1 MSGGLID
8 KVYIGLDNAPAA
20 FDIKSRLLGPN
31 GTNLEYIRSETGVVA
46 VLKSD
51 KFEPLHLALHHTRS
65 EALAA
70 ARSLAQNL
78 IETIRAELAQWSAAQ
93 AGGPPP
99 ALNVPPPTLTTTAAP
114 PPIPPPA
121 ATVSLSTP
129 SSLATSAH
137 STVIPPVVSMAPAS
151 TPLMTVRQP
160 TVLQLLPQ
168 QQYVLNQENGQLIPI
183 VQPGMQVSNTNF
195 TSLPIAQQLNTI
207 QQPNFGHT
215 QIVDISNMQPVNV
228 TQLRLSG
235 VPSSMSMILP
245 NGLTF
250 PQASLATGDSTTV
263 SSATS
268 TPVVCAAQSTSS
280 QKILY
285 STDKGDKEV
294 KYHIQGA
301 DTVQWTVPGSQTML
315 IPYQQFQELTSNQ
328 AGLTNLQPQQFVS
341 IAPASGFQQ
350 TSLPLSATQLHQ
362 LQTTGTIMQFNQKP
376 IVSSASLINIIST
389 GQASSPQII
398 SNSSTPTKNLNQE
411 SRGQKRLS
419 DGTPS
424 QLQLRP
430 IAPAGSHVSQDKSST
445 RDSRSWTN
453 TAARDSAVVSMGMK
467 INPAHGTIIHVSSG
481 QQTNVSA
488 SGIAQDGTGMYI
500 KQIDRNAIQ
509 IQASKD
515 GQKQDLSSNKMQST
529 AQNVQMI
536 TVPQGMTVL
545 QNPLNLG
552 QMSTVIGQPNSQ
564 VYMIPAN
571 HPNLVQG
578 SLPPGLIGQQ
588 MLQPGQNV
596 TVMQHNQLGM
606 PGGVQ
611 YNVPLMPMNMPPNSH
626 YMPTGIN
633 LNTQLSAQQLN
644 AALAGQQLANP
655 NLSVSGSIPIVQA
668 PPPSSPMTNQPQTN
682 PVSQPPPVQQ
692 IVPQNSTFITPT
704 SQYTG
709 MPPQYMVQ
717 ANSGNLSVPGSN
729 PNVQYSLSTNQSNPA
744 TPTNGNGQLSAGVDS
759 DNSNGASNQTS
770 YISSSSQD
778 NSYTL
783 SSTTGVQNP
792 GQQNFSADGTPSQT
806 AGFTPGSQSVSQNY
820 NTTNGS
826 SAQST
831 NYNVGQSN
839 TSQPPASFNPANG
852 SNSQTNQNYG
862 GTNAPSSQNTSQ
874 TNFSPS
880 TTPGPSQSYSNANL
894 PNLSNVPY
902 PPNQNSQNLYP
913 NATGQNLA
921 AYANNQYQYNS
932 RPWFRPRYGSP
943 QSSPYGSAG
952 AAPSNGPPMPVPP
965 PSGNYNYWQDS

>member
-20 FDIKSRLLGPN
+20 FDIKSRILGPN

-114 PPIPPPA
+114 PPVPPPVV
-121 ATVSLSTP
+121 TVALSTP
-129 SSLATSAH
+129 STMTTTSH
-137 STVIPPVVSMAPAS
+137 PSVIPPVVSVAPAS

-168 QQYVLNQENGQLIPI
+168 QQYVLNQESGQLIPI
-183 VQPGMQVSNTNF
+183 VQPGVQVSNTNF
-195 TSLPIAQQLNTI
+195 TSLPLAQQLSAI
-207 QQPNFGHT
+207 QQPNFGAT

-245 NGLTF
+245 NGLSF
-250 PQASLATGDSTTV
+250 PQASLTGADTTTV
-263 SSATS
+263 SSATA
-268 TPVVCAAQSTSS
+268 TPVVCAAQSTNAS
-280 QKILY
+280 QKFLY
-285 STDKGDKEV
+285 STDKGDKEI

-301 DTVQWTVPGSQTML
+301 ETMQWTVPGSQTML
-315 IPYQQFQELTSNQ
+315 IPYQQLQDLAASQSGF
-328 AGLTNLQPQQFVS
+328 TNIQPQQFVS
-341 IAPASGFQQ
+341 IAPANSFQQ
-350 TSLPLSATQLHQ
+350 TSLPLSQ
-362 LQTTGTIMQFNQKP
+362 LQQLQATGTIMQLNQKP

-398 SNSSTPTKNLNQE
+398 SFQQFQSSSTPTKNSGQE
-411 SRGQKRLS
+411 TRGQKRLS

-430 IAPAGSHVSQDKSST
+430 IAPAGSHVSQDKSSS
-445 RDSRSWTN
+445 RDSRSWTAA
-453 TAARDSAVVSMGMK
+453 AARDNTMVSMGMK

-488 SGIAQDGTGMYI
+488 STVAQDGTGMYI

-509 IQASKD
+509 IQTSKD
-515 GQKQDLSSNKMQST
+515 GQKQDLTTNKIQSA

-545 QNPLNLG
+545 QNPLNIS
-552 QMSTVIGQPNSQ
+552 QMPTVIGQPNSQ

-578 SLPPGLIGQQ
+578 GLPPGLLGQQ
-588 MLQPGQNV
+588 VLQSGQNV
-596 TVMQHNQLGM
+596 TVMQPNQLGM

-611 YNVPLMPMNMPPNSH
+611 YNMPIMPMNMPPNSQ
-626 YMPTGIN
+626 YMQAGLN
-633 LNTQLSAQQLN
+633 LNAQLSAQQLN
-644 AALAGQQLANP
+644 AALAGQQLANS
-655 NLSVSGSIPIVQA
+655 NLTVSGTIPIVQA
-668 PPPSSPMTNQPQTN
+668 PPSSPMTNN
-682 PVSQPPPVQQ
+682 PAISGSQPPSVHQ
-692 IVPQNSTFITPT
+692 ILPQNSNYLAPT
-704 SQYTG
+704 SQYAG
-709 MPPQYMVQ
+709 MPPQYVMQ
-717 ANSGNLSVPGSN
+717 TNSGALTMPATNQ
-729 PNVQYSLSTNQSNPA
+729 NVQYTMPTNQATAPA
-744 TPTNGNGQLSAGVDS
+744 PTNGNGQTNTSEPDTA
-759 DNSNGASNQTS
+759 NGTSNQTN

-778 NSYTL
+778 NGYST
-783 SSTTGVQNP
+783 SGTPAVQNAAQQSFPADGSTTPTAGYPAQAASQQTYSNGSGSQNAGYSVSQASTQP
-792 GQQNFSADGTPSQT
+792 TYANGAAAQTPSQ
-806 AGFTPGSQSVSQNY
+806 PY
-820 NTTNGS
+820 
-826 SAQST
+826 AQAST
-831 NYNVGQSN
+831 
-839 TSQPPASFNPANG
+839 
-852 SNSQTNQNYG
+852 
-862 GTNAPSSQNTSQ
+862 PSSQNASQ
-874 TNFSPS
+874 ANFSPS
-880 TTPGPSQSYSNANL
+880 TTPA
-894 PNLSNVPY
+894 PNQPY
-902 PPNQNSQNLYP
+902 PAPGVAYPTNQGAQNPYP

-921 AYANNQYQYNS
+921 AYASNQYQYTS

-943 QSSPYGSAG
+943 QGSPYAG
-952 AAPSNGPPMPVPP
+952 APPLPVPP
-965 PSGNYNYWQDS
+965 PSANYNYWQDS

>member
-46 VLKSD
+46 ILKSD

-78 IETIRAELAQWSAAQ
+78 IETIRVELAQWSAAQ

-99 ALNVPPPTLTTTAAP
+99 PLNVPPPTLTTTTAP
-114 PPIPPPA
+114 PSVPPPVV
-121 ATVSLSTP
+121 TVALSTP

-137 STVIPPVVSMAPAS
+137 PTVLPPVVSMAPAS

-168 QQYVLNQENGQLIPI
+168 QQYVLNQESGQLIPI
-183 VQPGMQVSNTNF
+183 VQPGVQMSNTNF
-195 TSLPIAQQLNTI
+195 TSLPIAQQLGTL

-215 QIVDISNMQPVNV
+215 QIVDISNMQPMNV

-245 NGLTF
+245 NGLNF

-263 SSATS
+263 SSATA
-268 TPVVCAAQSTSS
+268 TPVVCAAQNTSAS

-285 STDKGDKEV
+285 STDKGDKEL
-294 KYHIQGA
+294 KYHIQGT

-315 IPYQQFQELTSNQ
+315 IPYQQFQEFTSNQ
-328 AGLTNLQPQQFVS
+328 TGLTNLQPQQFVS
-341 IAPASGFQQ
+341 IAPAGGFQQ
-350 TSLPLSATQLHQ
+350 TSLPLTATQLQQ

-376 IVSSASLINIIST
+376 IVCSASLINIISS

-398 SNSSTPTKNLNQE
+398 SNSTQTKNTQE

-453 TAARDSAVVSMGMK
+453 TAVRDNAVVSMGMK
-467 INPAHGTIIHVSSG
+467 INPTHGTIIHVSSG

-488 SGIAQDGTGMYI
+488 SGITQDGTGMYI

-509 IQASKD
+509 IQTSKD
-515 GQKQDLSSNKMQST
+515 GQKQDLTNKIQST

-545 QNPLNLG
+545 QNPLNIG

-578 SLPPGLIGQQ
+578 GLPPGLIGQQ
-588 MLQPGQNV
+588 MLQSGQNV
-596 TVMQHNQLGM
+596 TVMQPNQLGM
-606 PGGVQ
+606 PAGMQ
-611 YNVPLMPMNMPPNSH
+611 YNVPLMPVNMPPNSQ
-626 YMPTGIN
+626 YMPAGIN
-633 LNTQLSAQQLN
+633 LNSQLTAQQLN
-644 AALAGQQLANP
+644 AALAGQQIANP
-655 NLSVSGSIPIVQA
+655 NLSMAGTIPIVQA
-668 PPPSSPMTNQPQTN
+668 PPTSPLANPAQTIPASQPQ
-682 PVSQPPPVQQ
+682 PVHQ
-692 IVPQNSTFITPT
+692 ILPQNSTFITPT

-709 MPPQYMVQ
+709 IPPQYMVQ
-717 ANSGNLSVPGSN
+717 SNTSTMSVP
-729 PNVQYSLSTNQSNPA
+729 PNNANLQYTISTNQTNPD
-744 TPTNGNGQLSAGVDS
+744 TPTNGNGQASTAVDS
-759 DNSNGASNQTS
+759 DNSNGASNQAG

-778 NSYTL
+778 GYAL
-783 SSTTGVQNP
+783 SNTTAVQNTV
-792 GQQNFSADGTPSQT
+792 QQNFSTDTTATQTTGFTNGSQT
-806 AGFTPGSQSVSQNY
+806 TNGQTY
-820 NTTNGS
+820 NTTNGNNTQAPS
-826 SAQST
+826 YVTQSATTQSPAT
-831 NYNVGQSN
+831 YNPG
-839 TSQPPASFNPANG
+839 NG
-852 SNSQTNQNYG
+852 SAAQANQSYG
-862 GTNAPSSQNTSQ
+862 GAAPSQNTPQSS
-874 TNFSPS
+874 FSPS
-880 TTPGPSQSYSNANL
+880 TTPAPNQAYPNANM
-894 PNLSNVPY
+894 PNLSSVPFA
-902 PPNQNSQNLYP
+902 PNQGSNPYP

-921 AYANNQYQYNS
+921 AYAHNPYQYNS
-932 RPWFRPRYGSP
+932 RPWFRPRFGSP
-943 QSSPYGSAG
+943 QGSPYGAAVAPNG
-952 AAPSNGPPMPVPP
+952 AMPVPP
-965 PSGNYNYWQDS
+965 PAGNYNYWQDS

>member
-20 FDIKSRLLGPN
+20 FDIKGRILGPN

-65 EALAA
+65 EALTA

-114 PPIPPPA
+114 PPVPPPVS
-121 ATVSLSTP
+121 TVALSSQSTLTTP
-129 SSLATSAH
+129 H
-137 STVIPPVVSMAPAS
+137 PTVIPPVVTVAPAS

-183 VQPGMQVSNTNF
+183 VQPGVQVSNTNF
-195 TSLPIAQQLNTI
+195 TSLPLAQHLGL
-207 QQPNFGHT
+207 QQPNFGT
-215 QIVDISNMQPVNV
+215 QLVDLSSMQPVNV

-250 PQASLATGDSTTV
+250 PQANLTSADTTTV
-263 SSATS
+263 NSAS
-268 TPVVCAAQSTSS
+268 TPVVCAAQSTNAS

-301 DTVQWTVPGSQTML
+301 ETVQWAMPGSQTML
-315 IPYQQFQELTSNQ
+315 IPYQQLQDLTSGQ
-328 AGLTNLQPQQFVS
+328 TSLTNLQPQQFVS
-341 IAPASGFQQ
+341 IAPAGSLPQ
-350 TSLPLSATQLHQ
+350 TSLPLTAAQ
-362 LQTTGTIMQFNQKP
+362 LQQLQTGTIMQLNQKP
-376 IVSSASLINIIST
+376 IVSSGSLINIIST
-389 GQASSPQII
+389 GQASSPQTIA
-398 SNSSTPTKNLNQE
+398 SSSTPTKNVSNQE

-430 IAPAGSHVSQDKSST
+430 IAPAGSHVSQDKSTS
-445 RDSRSWTN
+445 RDARSWTSA
-453 TAARDSAVVSMGMK
+453 AARDNTVVSMGMK

-488 SGIAQDGTGMYI
+488 SGVTHDGTGMYI
-500 KQIDRNAIQ
+500 RQIDRNAIQ
-509 IQASKD
+509 IQTSKD
-515 GQKQDLSSNKMQST
+515 GQKQDLSANKVQST

-545 QNPLNLG
+545 QNPLNISQMPTMLG
-552 QMSTVIGQPNSQ
+552 QHNSQ
-564 VYMIPAN
+564 VYMIPTNAQ
-571 HPNLVQG
+571 NLVQG
-578 SLPPGLIGQQ
+578 GLPPGLMGQQ
-588 MLQPGQNV
+588 VLQPGQNV
-596 TVMQHNQLGM
+596 TVMQPNQLGM

-611 YNVPLMPMNMPPNSH
+611 YNVPLMSMNMPANSQ
-626 YMPTGIN
+626 YMPAGIN

-644 AALAGQQLANP
+644 AALAGQQLNQ
-655 NLSVSGSIPIVQA
+655 NLAVSGAIPIVQA
-668 PPPSSPMTNQPQTN
+668 PPPSSPMTNQAQSIS
-682 PVSQPPPVQQ
+682 VSQTPSVHQLVQQ
-692 IVPQNSTFITPT
+692 NSFVTPT
-704 SQYTG
+704 SQYAS
-709 MPPQYMVQ
+709 MPPQYMMQ
-717 ANSGNLSVPGSN
+717 TNSGALTVPANN
-729 PNVQYSLSTNQSNPA
+729 PNVQYSLPNTQTTN
-744 TPTNGNGQLSAGVDS
+744 PTAGNGNGQSNTSS
-759 DNSNGASNQTS
+759 DTDTTNGTTSQTN
-770 YISSSSQD
+770 YITSSSQET
-778 NSYTL
+778 YPLTG
-783 SSTTGVQNP
+783 STSVQNA
-792 GQQNFSADGTPSQT
+792 QQTFTADGSTNQT
-806 AGFTPGSQSVSQNY
+806 AGFTPGSQ
-820 NTTNGS
+820 TAT
-826 SAQST
+826 
-831 NYNVGQSN
+831 
-839 TSQPPASFNPANG
+839 PPNFAASNG
-852 SNSQTNQNYG
+852 SNQSSYNVSQTSTTQPPPNYNPNG
-862 GTNAPSSQNTSQ
+862 SNGTNQTTNQSYGAASTPNSQNNTQ

-880 TTPGPSQSYSNANL
+880 TTPAPNQSYATTNL
-894 PNLSNVPY
+894 PSMPNVGY
-902 PPNQNSQNLYP
+902 PPSQNSQNPYP

-921 AYANNQYQYNS
+921 AYANNQYQYTS

-943 QSSPYGSAG
+943 QGSPYSSGSG
-952 AAPSNGPPMPVPP
+952 PPNGPPMPVPP